1 MPTSR
6 PLPVLRADRL
16 RRVPRSF
23 AWIDHRVRSWGLL
36 ERLSPAEV
44 GLYLYLV
51 LAADRQGLS
60 CWRLERIER
69 QMPCFDL
76 AALHAARKGL
86 ISAELVAFRAWSR
99 GSSDGVYQV
108 LSMPARAAE
117 ARRRGGIVSIG
128 EALSEF
134 LKEER

>member
-6 PLPVLRADRL
+6 PLPVLCADRL

-23 AWIDHRVRSWGLL
+23 AWIDHRLRSWGLL
-36 ERLSPAEV
+36 ERLSPAEI

-69 QMPCFDL
+69 QIPCFDL

-99 GSSDGVYQV
+99 GSSDGIYQV
-108 LSMPARAAE
+108 LSLPRPAASSRH
-117 ARRRGGIVSIG
+117 RGGIVSIG

-134 LKEER
+134 LKEGR

>member
-23 AWIDHRVRSWGLL
+23 AWIDHRLRSWGCL
-36 ERLSPAEV
+36 EKLSAAEI

-76 AALHAARKGL
+76 AALHAARKRL
-86 ISAELVAFRAWSR
+86 VDAELIAFRAWSR

-108 LSMPARAAE
+108 LSVPRPAASS
-117 ARRRGGIVSIG
+117 RRRGGIVSIG
-128 EALSEF
+128 EALSTF
-134 LKEER
+134 LKEEG